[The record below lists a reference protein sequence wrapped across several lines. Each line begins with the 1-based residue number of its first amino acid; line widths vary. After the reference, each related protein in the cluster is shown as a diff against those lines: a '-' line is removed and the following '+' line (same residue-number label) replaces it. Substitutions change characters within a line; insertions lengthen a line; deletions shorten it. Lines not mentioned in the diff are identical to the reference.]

1 MTMVEAVY
9 MLSGLTSLACSVLL
23 FRGWRR
29 SGTRLLFWSGWC
41 FAGLALNN
49 ILLFTDAVVVTDVN
63 LALARSLS
71 TLIGLALLVY
81 GLVWENR

>member
-1 MTMVEAVY
+1 MVEAVY
-9 MLSGLTSLACSVLL
+9 VLSGLTSLACSVLL

-49 ILLFTDAVVVTDVN
+49 ILLFVDTVVVSGVD
-63 LALARSLS
+63 LALARALS
-71 TLIGLALLVY
+71 TLVGLSLLVY
-81 GLVWENR
+81 GLIWENR

>member
-1 MTMVEAVY
+1 MVEAVY
-9 MLSGLTSLACSVLL
+9 VLSGLTSLACSVLL

-49 ILLFTDAVVVTDVN
+49 ILLFVDTVVVAGVD
-63 LALARSLS
+63 LALARALS
-71 TLIGLALLVY
+71 TLVGLSLLVY
-81 GLVWENR
+81 GLIWENR